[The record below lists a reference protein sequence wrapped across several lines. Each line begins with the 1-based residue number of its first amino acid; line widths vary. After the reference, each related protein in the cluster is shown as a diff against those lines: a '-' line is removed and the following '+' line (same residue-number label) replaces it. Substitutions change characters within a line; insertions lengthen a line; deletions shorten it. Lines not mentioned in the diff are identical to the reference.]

1 MARRG
6 QHHAWEATCLLLHC
20 FKWARVLVCPKSISR
35 SHLSGNS
42 FMENS
47 FLFYSFFFLSGTQ
60 TSLSPRTPSSSTPSP
75 IALKKWHG
83 HATTRRISSTCTLAW
98 SPGSKSTTVP
108 TRYSHLL
115 LNALSVEHWV
125 LKTDNSPPGL
135 KCTGIRQKARLSQ
148 LCSGFHK
155 VLFTLCICNY
165 SDNIQYPAQVTCS
178 CINIPTTDQSDHIC
192 PCQYLL

>member
-1 MARRG
+1 MHGR
-6 QHHAWEATCLLLHC
+6 Q
-20 FKWARVLVCPKSISR
+20 RVYCCIVSNGLEYCSDLKASADLTFQGI
-35 SHLSGNS
+35 LSWRTLSS
-42 FMENS
+42 FT
-47 FLFYSFFFLSGTQ
+47 LFFLSGTQ

-135 KCTGIRQKARLSQ
+135 KCTGIGQKARLSQ

-192 PCQYLL
+192 PCQHLL